1 MNHLTLSRLFVPATL
16 AAAALAQGPD
26 LLVTYSQPEVTTS
39 GSGGTNLRFL
49 APNEIAHLEWSAGPC
64 SSLSAEKWAPRT
76 CFHTMAGDENGDGTY
91 WNPAIFGSIDALV
104 ATMSTTPVGGVNPRT
119 VFYSPSAAMGTNISG
134 IPGLRPGDVGRIV
147 RTSAGDGQVEYFMRQ
162 EQFNQSLGLPLNT
175 PIDVDAIAFSPNYGV
190 LFSLDQD
197 IVANTI
203 CGPMLIQ
210 DGAVIQV
217 SPWALTYTPD
227 FRIASVLPVSA
238 AVLYTEAQIDAFV
251 NNAQVTDR
259 FGICLTNGIDLESL
273 EIDWGWSERDGVPVW
288 WRGAQRALA
297 DLLVRDDDGRQPA
310 HDGRRRHDLRRS
322 LRRHGTRMRRRPDAR
337 HPDGYPAHECS
348 RRRTEL
354 RQRPARHVHVALH
367 DGTAAARAERV
378 PCRRAVRGDEHRHR
392 FAVALELRVH
402 GDRAAD
408 GARLVP
414 GLPVLAVLLPGPLH
428 PEPQL
433 LLAGRGARRLRF
445 VPDAGDPGQL
455 AGQGAVPELRLRR
468 QRDRAEHARGHRRAV
483 RRAAGDRR
491 SGSPVVDAGQSTRR
505 REHVEHD
512 GRLDGFRTVRRVAGQ
527 VKDVAA
533 AQHALAI
540 REQRSARGPTR
551 RS

>member
-26 LLVTYSQPEVTTS
+26 FLVTYSQPEVTLS

-104 ATMSTTPVGGVNPRT
+104 ATMSTTPIGGVNPRT
-119 VFYSPSAAMGTNISG
+119 VFYSLSAAMGTNISG

-147 RTSAGDGQVEYFMRQ
+147 RTGVGDGQVEYFMRQ

-190 LFSLDQD
+190 FFSLDQD

-210 DGAVIQV
+210 DGAVIMV
-217 SPWALTYTPD
+217 PAWALTYTPD

-259 FGICLTNGIDLESL
+259 FGVCLTTGIDLESL
-273 EIDWGWSERDGVPVW
+273 EIDWGGPNVTVFPCGGAVLNAPSLIFSCETMTGASLLTTAGGGTIYSGLCGATGRGCGGGPTPGSQMGIQPTSAAVGAPSYVNGLLGTFTWRYTMEPQQHVQNVFPAGAPFGATSIEVGSPWLWNFVFIEIVPPTVP
-288 WRGAQRALA
+288 GSF
-297 DLLVRDDDGRQPA
+297 PA
-310 HDGRRRHDLRRS
+310 FPFS
-322 LRRHGTRMRRRPDAR
+322 LFCFPDIYV
-337 HPDGYPAHECS
+337 PSFTFYMP
-348 RRRTEL
+348 
-354 RQRPARHVHVALH
+354 
-367 DGTAAARAERV
+367 AAAPGGFGAFPMPAIPANWQGKV
-378 PCRRAVRGDEHRHR
+378 LFQS
-392 FAVALELRVH
+392 FAFGGSGIEL
-402 GDRAAD
+402 
-408 GARLVP
+408 
-414 GLPVLAVLLPGPLH
+414 
-428 PEPQL
+428 
-433 LLAGRGARRLRF
+433 
-445 VPDAGDPGQL
+445 
-455 AGQGAVPELRLRR
+455 
-468 QRDRAEHARGHRRAV
+468 
-483 RRAAGDRR
+483 
-491 SGSPVVDAGQSTRR
+491 STPVVI
-505 REHVEHD
+505 
-512 GRLDGFRTVRRVAGQ
+512 
-527 VKDVAA
+527 DV
-533 AQHALAI
+533 Q
-540 REQRSARGPTR
+540 
-551 RS
+551 